1 MLLAGMCG
9 MGTPVA
15 AWPQAAQP
23 VPPAS
28 DQKQDQS
35 IPDAPSAS
43 RPPQPL
49 PSNPPPGTGP
59 QSRPASQPPAAGSP
73 SPTDSR
79 GDSSPSPPTD
89 IDGANPTPR
98 PSSEVKTVP
107 AGASPHDA
115 GSAREQ
121 LYKFVRTVNFV
132 LVPVTVK
139 DESGRLVDG
148 LLRKDF
154 AVYEEGV
161 KQNITVFTS
170 DPFPLSAA
178 VILDTGMPDVALR
191 KVNQTF
197 PALQAAFGQFD
208 EVSLYTYGNTVKK
221 VLDFSGL
228 NQRLDV
234 VLRDLK
240 ENEHGTS
247 GGVPVISGPIN
258 SGPTINGRPADPG
271 AVVMNTPVIP
281 SHVLND
287 AVLTAA
293 LDLSKRDPTRR
304 KVIFIISDGHDW
316 GSSARYNDVL
326 KMLLSRNIAVYAVGV
341 DSAAI
346 PGYNTLEK
354 IRLPRFGSSNIL
366 PKYASA
372 TGGHVFAEFS
382 RQAIE
387 SAYAQLTRQAR
398 NQYTIGY
405 NTRATPSSTYRT
417 IDVRVLRG
425 GLKVYAKDG
434 YYPLPP
440 PR

>member
-1 MLLAGMCG
+1 M
-9 MGTPVA
+9 
-15 AWPQAAQP
+15 
-23 VPPAS
+23 
-28 DQKQDQS
+28 
-35 IPDAPSAS
+35 
-43 RPPQPL
+43 
-49 PSNPPPGTGP
+49 
-59 QSRPASQPPAAGSP
+59 
-73 SPTDSR
+73 
-79 GDSSPSPPTD
+79 
-89 IDGANPTPR
+89 
-98 PSSEVKTVP
+98 
-107 AGASPHDA
+107 
-115 GSAREQ
+115 
-121 LYKFVRTVNFV
+121 NFV

-247 GGVPVISGPIN
+247 GGVPVIGGPIN

-372 TGGHVFAEFS
+372 TGAMSLLNFPGRPLKAPTLNS
-382 RQAIE
+382 RDRPVISTLSDTTREPLLAVLI
-387 SAYAQLTRQAR
+387 APLTFVSCVAASRFTPRMVTIRYRRPDSRYRR
-398 NQYTIGY
+398 N
-405 NTRATPSSTYRT
+405 SSSSRGKL
-417 IDVRVLRG
+417 ID
-425 GLKVYAKDG
+425 
-434 YYPLPP
+434 
-440 PR
+440 